1 MKSNFFSPKIFLRL
15 GGLCFMLM
23 WIPFIVF
30 MGGLFLYDAGSY
42 KTYNEMPVVML
53 YSLPAIGLLF
63 FFSFVFIIGSFVLR
77 ALEKKQLKKHGKPAT
92 AKILSLYETGSTI
105 HQNPVV
111 GFELEVYPSSG
122 AIFRTKTEQ
131 TVRRLDIPKIQ
142 PNTEV
147 KIKYHPTTRKVI
159 IL

>member
-1 MKSNFFSPKIFLRL
+1 MNSNFFSPKVFLRL
-15 GGLCFMLM
+15 GGVCFMLM

-42 KTYNEMPVVML
+42 KTFNEMPAVMM
-53 YSLPAIGLLF
+53 YSLPVIGLLF
-63 FFSFVFIIGSFVLR
+63 MFSFVFIIGSFVLR
-77 ALEKKQLKKHGKPAT
+77 AHQKNQLRKYGKPAT

-105 HQNPVV
+105 NQNPVV
-111 GFELEVYPSSG
+111 GFELEVYPSNG

-142 PNTEV
+142 PNAQV
-147 KIKYHPTTRKVI
+147 NIKYNPKTRRVI
-159 IL
+159 IV